1 MKKKA
6 LAGGIA
12 AALLGSGLLWYSG
25 IGPDQGIAG
34 WETLNDSME
43 NVIHKSNKSTDA
55 VASSTETGIV
65 TRTAPPTAPRT
76 APPTTPPTTPPA
88 SEGMV
93 NVNTATVD
101 ELMELPGIGAA
112 KAQAILDYR
121 KSQGPFK
128 GLTDLGKVKAIGP
141 KMLEKLKPLVSF

>member
-6 LAGGIA
+6 LAGGIV

-25 IGPDQGIAG
+25 NGPDKGIAG
-34 WETLNDSME
+34 WETMNDSME
-43 NVIHKSNKSTDA
+43 NVIHNESTDT

-65 TRTAPPTAPRT
+65 TPTSPPTAPPTA
-76 APPTTPPTTPPA
+76 PPTTPPA

-93 NVNTATVD
+93 NVNTAAVN

-121 KSQGPFK
+121 KSLGPFK
-128 GLTDLGKVKAIGP
+128 GLSDLGKVKGIGP